1 MKVREIISGA
11 YWKLVFFA
19 YNFSDQLHS
28 VEELVGMM
36 LNFTRQ
42 TAAAFASMLL
52 DFGLFAQ

>member
-1 MKVREIISGA
+1 MQIEN
-11 YWKLVFFA
+11 LCFFCL
-19 YNFSDQLHS
+19 YFSDQLHS